1 MKLLLLDTAEA
12 ALRYNRIASIMKRE
26 GIDMMLLSS
35 NSNLYYLTGRVF
47 AGYVTI
53 TAETEVTYYVR
64 RTVEMEGDNIVYI
77 RKPEQITVG
86 KPSTFALELDSTPY
100 SAAMRL
106 SAIFPADAT
115 LANASPV
122 MMEAR
127 SVKTAVEI
135 EEIRYSAAKHDRVY
149 RMIPKLYNPGM
160 TDIEF
165 QVEIERVMRLEGCL
179 GYMRVNGESME
190 INMGNLLAGENADTP
205 SPYDF
210 TMGGEGTDP
219 SMPVGANG
227 SIIHPG
233 ETVMADMNG
242 NFNGYMTD
250 MTRTFT
256 LGDIPAEVIKAHQ
269 CSIDICHAL
278 TEMGKP
284 GVKMCDLYEKAMSL
298 VTSAGL
304 TRHYMGHRQQAPFI
318 GHGIGIQLNEM
329 PVITAR
335 SKTQLVEG
343 NVIAIEPKFVF
354 PHVGAAGIENT
365 YLVTPDGLVSFNHA
379 PEELISLPQ

>member
-12 ALRYNRIASIMKRE
+12 RLRYRRVASIMKRE
-26 GIDMMLLSS
+26 GIDCMLLGS
-35 NSNLYYLTGRVF
+35 NTNIYYLTGRVF
-47 AGYVTI
+47 AGYVLI
-53 TAETEVTYYVR
+53 NSDAEVTCYVR
-64 RTVEMEGDNIVYI
+64 RPVEMDGDNIVYI
-77 RKPEQITVG
+77 RKPEQITPGDVR
-86 KPSTFALELDSTPY
+86 SYALELDSATY
-100 SAAMRL
+100 SAVRRL
-106 SAIFPADAT
+106 RAIFPENAPMADA
-115 LANASPV
+115 SSV

-127 SVKTAVEI
+127 SVKTPVEI
-135 EEIRYSAAKHDRVY
+135 EEIRYSAARHDRVY
-149 RMIPKLYNPGM
+149 RMIPGLYTPGM

-227 SIIHPG
+227 SVIHPG

-256 LGDIPAEVIKAHQ
+256 LGDIPDNVIKAHQ
-269 CSIDICHAL
+269 CSIDICRELAA
-278 TEMGKP
+278 MGKP
-284 GVKMCDLYEKAMSL
+284 GVTMQQLYGRAMEM
-298 VTSAGL
+298 VKEAGL
-304 TRHYMGHRQQAPFI
+304 TRHYMGYRQQAPFI

-335 SKTQLVEG
+335 SVTPLAEG

-365 YLVTPDGLVSFNHA
+365 YLVTPGGMVSFNHA
-379 PEELISLPQ
+379 PEQLISLTV